1 MKPLVLALVLTPV
14 AIAPVAL
21 VGAFSQQE
29 AGRVYPFALDE
40 MRARLLEIRPARFIF
55 GNTDVDL
62 DARRESETRVVW
74 TVKARGS
81 EVMRYIA
88 DLAPEEGG
96 KATRVVLSVLGAT
109 PGRFGNVEER
119 LAQRPAIR
127 NFHVAAMEERIA
139 SRIERRQFRM
149 SSLYPALGAAT
160 LASMDEIKADFD
172 RMAEANQRRSRENIE
187 KAYRREAAGL
197 RN

>member
-1 MKPLVLALVLTPV
+1 MKPFVLALFLAPV

-29 AGRVYPFALDE
+29 SGRVYPLALDE
-40 MRARLLEIRPARFIF
+40 LRGRLLEIRPARFIF

-109 PGRFGNVEER
+109 SGRFGNVEER

>member
-1 MKPLVLALVLTPV
+1 MKPLLLALVLTPV

-21 VGAFSQQE
+21 VGTFSQQE
-29 AGRVYPFALDE
+29 AGRVYPFALE
-40 MRARLLEIRPARFIF
+40 ELRARLLEIRPARFIF
-55 GNTDVDL
+55 GDTDVDL
-62 DARRESETRVVW
+62 DARRESDTRVVW

-88 DLAPEEGG
+88 DLIPEEGG
-96 KATRVVLSVLGAT
+96 KATRVVISVRGAT
-109 PGRFGNVEER
+109 SRRFGNVEER

-127 NFHVAAMEERIA
+127 NFHVAAMEEKVA

-149 SSLYPALGAAT
+149 SSLYPAMGAAT
-160 LASMDEIKADFD
+160 LAVMPEIS
-172 RMAEANQRRSRENIE
+172 AEMEQLGEAQRRRSRENIE

-197 RN
+197 RP